1 MQWKCNAFDDL
12 SNSGSCNN
20 FDNLSDRTFVPNE
33 IKYVHVKVFNDITR
47 FNELK
52 VLIKHILCGSKCRFD
67 GKKI

>member
-1 MQWKCNAFDDL
+1 MDDL
-12 SNSGSCNN
+12 SNSGSCNT

-33 IKYVHVKVFNDITR
+33 IKDVYVKVFNDITR

-52 VLIKHILCGSKCRFD
+52 ILIKHILCDSKCRFD